1 VVRPSTL
8 DLEELW
14 NDSLD
19 VVMRTVSSPAQRQW
33 LAATQPVGFSDDTV
47 ILATPHS
54 FAREWLDTRCGD
66 RIREAFSA
74 AAGRPLTVVITVQ
87 PRPEPVGDLPTGAST
102 PAPDLQRPRDTDD
115 GTSDTGASAP
125 TVGRGPAL
133 LAACPPLDAWQPT
146 PRPPDTHPAAD
157 DHQRSNLGEG
167 LRPTTPDEVP
177 TTVARD
183 HRGYGEP
190 PGGASQPLQAP
201 GRPAGPTVSLP
212 ERAPRTDEVEPDTQ
226 LNPKY
231 SFDDFVIGSSNRFA
245 HAAANA
251 VAEAPAKSYNPLF
264 IYGGAGLGKTHLLH
278 AIGHYVRNLYPRLR
292 VRYITTEQFTNEF
305 INAIRDDRITT
316 FQRTYRQADVLLID
330 DIQFL
335 EQKERTQEEF
345 FHTFNALHNAEKQ
358 IVISSD
364 RPPKQIAQLEDRL
377 RSRFEWGLMTDVQ
390 PPDLETRI
398 AILRKKAETDRL
410 GVAPEVLELIASKVQ
425 SNIRE
430 LEGALIRVSAF
441 ASLQRSSADSA
452 DGRDGAQGPLPRR
465 SRAGGLRPAHH
476 GRGRRLLL
484 AHRRGPV
491 LALAQPPAGDRP
503 PDRDVPHAR
512 ADRPVPAP
520 HRQGVRWPRPHHRD
534 ARQAEDRPPD
544 AGAPHHLRPGPG
556 AHQPHQDP
564 GAARVNDRVPQ
575 VVSPRVH
582 PQYPQATVDIRWTGL
597 CGASGRAV
605 DSRPTDPVDE
615 RSHAVDNGAS
625 AASVPPVDGR
635 WTIGG
640 HRRRPGGSTT
650 VCSRRWGRPRAT
662 PQDLH
667 RTAPVLTCGGTGW
680 STASTPLL
688 R

>member
-1 VVRPSTL
+1 VSRPSTL
-8 DLEELW
+8 DLEALW

-33 LAATQPVGFSDDTV
+33 LAATRPVGFSDDTV

-54 FAREWLDTRCGD
+54 FAREWLDTRCGE
-66 RIREAFSA
+66 RIRDALTH

-87 PRPEPVGDLPTGAST
+87 PRPEPLGDLAPAVDGPPRLDDTVPSPPPDGSDSDWGGSATGP
-102 PAPDLQRPRDTDD
+102 PAPALRTDTPHPDRDRRRDHEGFTHASPDPARSVEGYGDRGGADHDAHDRAAFGERDTYATRDYAAHE
-115 GTSDTGASAP
+115 GVGSVTGPTS
-125 TVGRGPAL
+125 
-133 LAACPPLDAWQPT
+133 
-146 PRPPDTHPAAD
+146 
-157 DHQRSNLGEG
+157 N
-167 LRPTTPDEVP
+167 
-177 TTVARD
+177 
-183 HRGYGEP
+183 
-190 PGGASQPLQAP
+190 QPLQAP

-212 ERAPRTDEVEPDTQ
+212 ARQPRADEVEPDTQ

-410 GVAPEVLELIASKVQ
+410 GVSPEVLELIASKVQ

-452 DGRDGAQGPLPRR
+452 MAEMVLKDLFPDDREQEVSVQLIMDEVADYFSLTVEDLCSPSRSRQLVTARQIAMYLARELTDLSLPRIGKAFGGRDHTTVMHAKQKIAGLMQERR
-465 SRAGGLRPAHH
+465 TIYDQVQELTNRIKTR
-476 GRGRRLLL
+476 
-484 AHRRGPV
+484 
-491 LALAQPPAGDRP
+491 
-503 PDRDVPHAR
+503 
-512 ADRPVPAP
+512 
-520 HRQGVRWPRPHHRD
+520 
-534 ARQAEDRPPD
+534 ARQA
-544 AGAPHHLRPGPG
+544 
-556 AHQPHQDP
+556 
-564 GAARVNDRVPQ
+564 
-575 VVSPRVH
+575 
-582 PQYPQATVDIRWTGL
+582 
-597 CGASGRAV
+597 
-605 DSRPTDPVDE
+605 
-615 RSHAVDNGAS
+615 
-625 AASVPPVDGR
+625 
-635 WTIGG
+635 
-640 HRRRPGGSTT
+640 
-650 VCSRRWGRPRAT
+650 
-662 PQDLH
+662 
-667 RTAPVLTCGGTGW
+667 
-680 STASTPLL
+680 
-688 R
+688 

>member
-1 VVRPSTL
+1 VSRPSTL
-8 DLEELW
+8 DLEALW

-33 LAATQPVGFSDDTV
+33 LAATRPVGFSDDTV

-66 RIREAFSA
+66 RIREALTG

-87 PRPEPVGDLPTGAST
+87 PRPEPLGDLAGPDGPTHLTDGAHAAPDHGSSVPSSTGASVPPSSVPADPD
-102 PAPDLQRPRDTDD
+102 PAPPTRPGDEARTAPSHD
-115 GTSDTGASAP
+115 GYAGQGGYHRAPAP
-125 TVGRGPAL
+125 TPSDHYPDAYVGHDRGP
-133 LAACPPLDAWQPT
+133 
-146 PRPPDTHPAAD
+146 
-157 DHQRSNLGEG
+157 EG
-167 LRPTTPDEVP
+167 GN
-177 TTVARD
+177 A
-183 HRGYGEP
+183 G
-190 PGGASQPLQAP
+190 QPLRAP

-212 ERAPRTDEVEPDTQ
+212 TRPQRPDEVEPDTQ

-410 GVAPEVLELIASKVQ
+410 GVSPEVLELIASKVQ

-452 DGRDGAQGPLPRR
+452 MAEMVLKDLFPDDREQEVSVQLIMDEVADYFSLTVEDLCSPSRSRQLVTARQIAMYLARELTDLSLPRIGKAFGGRDHTTVMHAKQKIAGLMQERR
-465 SRAGGLRPAHH
+465 TIYDQVQELTNRIKTR
-476 GRGRRLLL
+476 
-484 AHRRGPV
+484 
-491 LALAQPPAGDRP
+491 
-503 PDRDVPHAR
+503 
-512 ADRPVPAP
+512 
-520 HRQGVRWPRPHHRD
+520 
-534 ARQAEDRPPD
+534 ARQA
-544 AGAPHHLRPGPG
+544 
-556 AHQPHQDP
+556 
-564 GAARVNDRVPQ
+564 
-575 VVSPRVH
+575 
-582 PQYPQATVDIRWTGL
+582 
-597 CGASGRAV
+597 
-605 DSRPTDPVDE
+605 
-615 RSHAVDNGAS
+615 
-625 AASVPPVDGR
+625 
-635 WTIGG
+635 
-640 HRRRPGGSTT
+640 
-650 VCSRRWGRPRAT
+650 
-662 PQDLH
+662 
-667 RTAPVLTCGGTGW
+667 
-680 STASTPLL
+680 
-688 R
+688 